1 MIRVQRF
8 LARHLGTM
16 YICICNGITE
26 REIRARADSEGLRT
40 LAELESCLGVG
51 AGCGR
56 CRHAA
61 SEVLNESRSNSR
73 NVASGAPA

>member
-1 MIRVQRF
+1 MIRVHTG
-8 LARHLGTM
+8 HLGIM
-16 YICICNGITE
+16 YICICNGISE
-26 REIRARADSEGLRT
+26 REIRARAEEGLRT

-61 SEVLNESRSNSR
+61 SEVLNESRADAR
-73 NVASGAPA
+73 CVGSGIPS

>member
-1 MIRVQRF
+1 V
-8 LARHLGTM
+8 
-16 YICICNGITE
+16 YICVCNGITE
-26 REIRARADSEGLRT
+26 REIRARAEEGLRT

-61 SEVLNESRSNSR
+61 KEVLNEARSESRI
-73 NVASGAPA
+73 VASGVPA

>member
-1 MIRVQRF
+1 
-8 LARHLGTM
+8 M
-16 YICICNGITE
+16 YICLCNGITE
-26 REIRARADSEGLRT
+26 REIRARADEGLCT

-61 SEVLNESRSNSR
+61 KEVLNESRSSSQI
-73 NVASGAPA
+73 VAPAPTA